1 MIELFLMKYPG
12 KMTRKAGLGRPVGPD
27 LPDGQ
32 NGRWS
37 GPTSRFL
44 KKNFAGGGTMQKE
57 DRAFRRL
64 LTEAIVS
71 GPEKVTRDEIHAAL
85 GIGKNMI
92 SAARSTAKKTA
103 ETEAVDRVAGR
114 PTKSR
119 KVTTALQRLRK
130 TTKFCEKR
138 KLVKQFFLENSTP
151 TSRNRD
157 VMKIKVECL
166 YWER

>member
-1 MIELFLMKYPG
+1 
-12 KMTRKAGLGRPVGPD
+12 
-27 LPDGQ
+27 
-32 NGRWS
+32 
-37 GPTSRFL
+37 
-44 KKNFAGGGTMQKE
+44 MQKE

-157 VMKIKVECL
+157 VMKVKVECL